1 MIVAPSPEGFSTA
14 QPIEI
19 AKLESVRLSVDGD
32 DGRHILLDDPDG
44 DIRLFFAGDGSKQG
58 SVFVIPH
65 DDHFGARVHSV
76 NRFRRHLAG
85 QRAGPPLPSAQLS
98 IAQRT
103 SLALQVRALDGVS
116 AKASRRE
123 IAAVLLDPEA
133 RNIPAIEW
141 KNSALRKQINRLIA
155 GAVALRNGRYLDL
168 LHGDTTRGKRFRGND
183 G

>member
-1 MIVAPSPEGFSTA
+1 VIVAPSPEGFSTA

-19 AKLESVRLSVDGD
+19 GDLDSVRLSVDGG
-32 DGRHILLDDPDG
+32 DGRYILLGDPDG
-44 DIRLFFAGDGSKQG
+44 DIRLFFAGDGSKQAR
-58 SVFVIPH
+58 VFLIPH

-98 IAQRT
+98 NAQRAR
-103 SLALQVRALDGVS
+103 LALQVRALDGVS
-116 AKASRRE
+116 AKTSRRE
-123 IAAVLLDPEA
+123 IAAILLDPEA

-141 KNSALRKQINRLIA
+141 KNSALRKKINRLIA
-155 GAVALRNGRYLDL
+155 SAVALRNGRYLDL
-168 LHGDTTRGKRFRGND
+168 LHGDSARGKRFRGND